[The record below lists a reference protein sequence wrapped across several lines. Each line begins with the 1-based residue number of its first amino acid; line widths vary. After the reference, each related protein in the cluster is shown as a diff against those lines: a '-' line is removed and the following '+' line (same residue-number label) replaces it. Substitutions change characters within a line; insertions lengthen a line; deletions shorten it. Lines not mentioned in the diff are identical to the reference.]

1 MDKKYQYIYLC
12 DLAIITRLFSDMNR
26 DGECN
31 IVYCGNY

>member
-1 MDKKYQYIYLC
+1 MDKKIERIYIS
-12 DLAIITRLFSDMNR
+12 DLAIITRQFSEMSR